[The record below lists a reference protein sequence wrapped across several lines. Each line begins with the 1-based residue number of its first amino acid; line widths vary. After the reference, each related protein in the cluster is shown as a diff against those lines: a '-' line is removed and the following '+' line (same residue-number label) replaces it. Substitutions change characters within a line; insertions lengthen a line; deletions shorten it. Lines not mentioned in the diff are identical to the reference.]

1 MIDEKTIE
9 KLRAQNA
16 QQIRTASWG
25 LFVATAAAAAA
36 AANDLVQGAQ
46 ASALGN
52 IGLLL
57 IMLRVYWNVPR
68 AVAAAKKTDKRW
80 LQAEIEY
87 LEERYPWADTVGKAG
102 WVILVGAVALQLFV
116 GMR

>member
-1 MIDEKTIE
+1 MVDEKTIE
-9 KLRAQNA
+9 KLRAQSA
-16 QQIRTASWG
+16 QQIRMASWG

-36 AANDLVQGAQ
+36 AANDFVQGAQ

-68 AVAAAKKTDKRW
+68 TVAAAKKTDKRW
-80 LQAEIEY
+80 PQAEIEY
-87 LEERYPWADTVGKAG
+87 LEERYPWADSVGKAG
-102 WVILVGAVALQLFV
+102 WVLLVGAVVLQLFL
-116 GMR
+116 GLK